1 MMIKKTNLRIICS
14 SAYRQISTL
23 FLYLY
28 RMKISVIGIVV
39 LLLLCCN
46 YTACHDFARADNK
59 KNIIPEPSLNPPVND
74 VYTDSSPQYSG
85 SLVSPF
91 IFSQTEQSIIGAG
104 CVDIKII
111 DSSIVVDLK
120 YSTSDNFLGFDVYGD
135 FNTCYLQMDVAEKLR
150 LAQLYL
156 KSQFPFYNLIIYDG
170 ARPRSVQYKMWN
182 TLDIPYQE
190 RSKYL
195 SNPTGGSL
203 HNFGAAVD
211 LSIINENGYELDMGT
226 EYDYF
231 GELAYPREEERMIKE
246 GKLTHKQLL
255 NRELLRNVMEQAGF
269 FGITTEWWHF
279 NSCCRKEAYTKYA
292 IIE

>member
-1 MMIKKTNLRIICS
+1 MKT
-14 SAYRQISTL
+14 A
-23 FLYLY
+23 
-28 RMKISVIGIVV
+28 VIGIVALFLV
-39 LLLLCCN
+39 CYN
-46 YTACHDFARADNK
+46 FTACNDFAHAGNK
-59 KNIIPEPSLNPPVND
+59 KNNIDETLLKPVPID
-74 VYTDSSPQYSG
+74 VCTDSSEFSLPPQPS
-85 SLVSPF
+85 F

-150 LAQLYL
+150 LAQQFLH
-156 KSQFPFYNLIIYDG
+156 SEFPFYNLIVYDG
-170 ARPRSVQYKMWN
+170 ARPRSVQYKMWDTIN
-182 TLDIPYQE
+182 VPYRE

-195 SNPTGGSL
+195 SNPAGGSL

-211 LSIINENGYELDMGT
+211 LSIIDANGFVLDMGT
-226 EYDYF
+226 PYDYF

-246 GKLTHKQLL
+246 GKLTHKQVLS
-255 NRELLRNVMEQAGF
+255 RELLRSVMEQAGF

-279 NSCCRKEAYTKYA
+279 NSCCRNVAYKKYA

>member
-1 MMIKKTNLRIICS
+1 
-14 SAYRQISTL
+14 
-23 FLYLY
+23 
-28 RMKISVIGIVV
+28 MKISFIGIFF
-39 LLLLCCN
+39 LLFLCCN
-46 YTACHDFARADNK
+46 FSACNDLVHADNQQK
-59 KNIIPEPSLNPPVND
+59 HIIEPLLSPPVID
-74 VYTDSSPQYSG
+74 VCADSVPECCG
-85 SLVSPF
+85 NLPF
-91 IFSQTEQSIIGAG
+91 PFLFSQTEQSIIGAG
-104 CVDIKII
+104 CVDIKVI

-135 FNTCYLQMDVAEKLR
+135 FNTCYLQIEVAEKLR
-150 LAQLYL
+150 LAQLFL
-156 KSQFPFYNLIIYDG
+156 KSQFPFYNLIVYDG

-195 SNPTGGSL
+195 SNPAGGSL

-226 EYDYF
+226 EYDFF
-231 GELAYPREEERMIKE
+231 GELAYPREEERMIQE

-255 NRELLRNVMEQAGF
+255 NRELLRSVMEQAGF
-269 FGITTEWWHF
+269 SGITTEWWHF
-279 NSCCRKEAYTKYA
+279 NSCCRKVAYSKYP

>member
-1 MMIKKTNLRIICS
+1 
-14 SAYRQISTL
+14 
-23 FLYLY
+23 
-28 RMKISVIGIVV
+28 MKIPAIAIFVVILGCYIFIS
-39 LLLLCCN
+39 CN
-46 YTACHDFARADNK
+46 DSARADNQQS
-59 KNIIPEPSLNPPVND
+59 NTNAPLLNPLGID
-74 VYTDSSPQYSG
+74 VCCDS
-85 SLVSPF
+85 VSQPAAALLFPF
-91 IFSQTEQSIIGAG
+91 IFSKTEQSLIGAG

-135 FNTCYLQMDVAEKLR
+135 FNTCYLQTDVAEKLR
-150 LAQLYL
+150 IAQQFL
-156 KSQFPFYNLIIYDG
+156 KSQFPFYSLIIYDG

-182 TLDIPYQE
+182 TLDIPYRE

-195 SNPTGGSL
+195 SNPAGGSL

-226 EYDYF
+226 KYDYF

-255 NRELLRNVMEQAGF
+255 NREILRTVMAKAGF
-269 FGITTEWWHF
+269 VGITTEWWHF
-279 NSCCRKEAYTKYA
+279 NSCCRAEAYTKYP